1 MTWMLTCDEDSIFLL
16 GHSINPT
23 VLRDAADGSVL
34 NGGVDLVLLGA
45 AVLLSSVLHLSFAVT
60 SLTSLLFPVS
70 LATVIK
76 S

>member
-1 MTWMLTCDEDSIFLL
+1 MLTCDEDSIFLL
-16 GHSINPT
+16 GHSLNPT
-23 VLRDAADGSVL
+23 ERSVL

-60 SLTSLLFPVS
+60 SQTSLLFPVS

>member
-1 MTWMLTCDEDSIFLL
+1 MLTYDEDSIFLL
-16 GHSINPT
+16 GHSLNPT
-23 VLRDAADGSVL
+23 VRSVL